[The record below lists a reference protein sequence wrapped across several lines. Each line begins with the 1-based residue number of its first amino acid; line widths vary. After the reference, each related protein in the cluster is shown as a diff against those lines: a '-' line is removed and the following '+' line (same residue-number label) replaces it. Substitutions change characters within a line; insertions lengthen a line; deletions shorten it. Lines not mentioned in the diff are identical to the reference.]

1 MTSKKCLHFFLVTCA
16 LSSQVE
22 CQQAEAED
30 YSDVAEL
37 RGLIDFDQV
46 AKSLKNRVD
55 KGLDSAAKVINGV
68 LDEIS
73 KSFDQA
79 ITTTFPLL
87 SNKVIDFGKTLVGLK
102 KQIGGQNVEINVC
115 LIDEA
120 SKRIDNLPDDLAN
133 LLVQCKSHVA
143 ASLKNYTDDI
153 KTQLT
158 RISNETYVLVK
169 QGIKCGKNYKF
180 GCITNVALEISKA
193 IIRVPGEIAY
203 QISDITQLATSF
215 MKQAY
220 SCVKVSVAK
229 TIKMGK
235 KLVKQVEECSKEHA
249 LPTATIS

>member
-1 MTSKKCLHFFLVTCA
+1 MTYKKCLHFFLVTCA

-79 ITTTFPLL
+79 ITTAFPLL
-87 SNKVIDFGKTLVGLK
+87 SSKVIDFGKTLVGLK

-133 LLVQCKSHVA
+133 LIVQCKSHVA

-153 KTQLT
+153 KTQQG
-158 RISNETYVLVK
+158 RVPSQIYSVMSETVTKLNS
-169 QGIKCGKNYKF
+169 IKDEGVA
-180 GCITNVALEISKA
+180 CITNA
-193 IIRVPGEIAY
+193 I
-203 QISDITQLATSF
+203 D
-215 MKQAY
+215 
-220 SCVKVSVAK
+220 
-229 TIKMGK
+229 
-235 KLVKQVEECSKEHA
+235 KE
-249 LPTATIS
+249 T